1 MLRLMHLLAAALCC
15 CISAVSQVTAPQV
28 MANAVKAINAAPSL
42 QADFTATSSDN
53 ARIEGTLCMRH
64 DRFSMVTQQVATWY
78 DGSHMWTYS
87 KSAGE
92 TSLTSPTDE
101 ELLEANPFFII
112 NQYSAYYKPRITK
125 HAGAS
130 YVIRL
135 ASTSKDAPMKSADIT
150 VNSATWLPTKV
161 AATFANGSSILIDIT
176 SMHVLKSALPA
187 SAFTYPA
194 DKYPGIEVI
203 DLR

>member
-1 MLRLMHLLAAALCC
+1 MLRSIHLIAAAICC
-15 CISAVSQVTAPQV
+15 CISAMCQVTAPQV
-28 MANAVKAINAAPSL
+28 MANTVKAINTAPSL
-42 QADFTATSSDN
+42 QAGFTATSSDN
-53 ARIEGTLCMRH
+53 ERVEGTLCMRR
-64 DRFSMVTQQVATWY
+64 DRFSMVTPQVATWY
-78 DGSHMWTYS
+78 DGAHMWTYN

-112 NQYSAYYKPRITK
+112 NQYSAYYKPRITR
-125 HAGAS
+125 HAGES

-135 ASTSKDAPMKSADIT
+135 ESTSNDAPMKSADIT
-150 VNSATWLPTKV
+150 VNSSTWLPTKV

-176 SMHVLKSALPA
+176 SMRVLKSALPA